1 MSRQLGNACLN
12 QDASQK
18 KHQELVCMRYDM
30 GSRVYGVEDG
40 DVGGFR
46 ELKRL
51 RAGPNGRM
59 VS

>member
-1 MSRQLGNACLN
+1 
-12 QDASQK
+12 
-18 KHQELVCMRYDM
+18 MRYDM